1 MTASRSIATSNG
13 SPDLPFSDPEELISK
28 PTLML
33 VDGYGLIFR
42 AYHAIQT
49 GMATSTGE
57 LTNAVFGFA
66 SMLFNI
72 LNNQKPDY
80 AIVALESGKT
90 FRHDE
95 FEDYKANRAA
105 MPEELRSQVVRIREL
120 IEALGLPIIERENY
134 EADDVIGSL
143 AHDAA
148 LNRGMHVVIL
158 TGDTDLLQL
167 VEPDVDVFLPGVP
180 RFDQFREYD
189 RAAVVDRY
197 GFGPEFVAD
206 FKALK
211 GDPSDNIPGVPG
223 IGEKSATQLIETF
236 GSIESIYSH
245 LDEIEPTRVRNAL
258 TGKED
263 VALTSKR
270 LTTIVRDLDVDF
282 DLEAARVA
290 DFDREAVVDLLQQL
304 EFRSLLGRIP
314 ESDQPS
320 ASVTTKARPD
330 STRRLIT
337 TREDLDTFLAD
348 VRKTG
353 LLCID
358 VETTSTDPITA
369 DLVGIAMAW
378 SPTESAYVPIKHE
391 QGDNLPLSEIREAL
405 GPVLQD
411 PAIVRVAHHGKYDAL
426 VLERF
431 DLPLGSVDFDTM
443 IAAYLLGESSV
454 GLKDLAFSRLGLQ
467 MTEIKEL
474 IGTGKSQLTMDVID
488 ARKAGDY
495 ACGDVEATL
504 SLQALFSPELEE
516 RQQHPLFATIEMP
529 LVPVLIRMERTGVAI
544 DSEFLDVLSEEIRTR
559 LMQLENSIYEQAGQE
574 FNINSTRRLA
584 TILFEELGLSSGRKT
599 KTGYSVDQQVLEN
612 LRNDHPIIESILE
625 FRTLGKLLSTY
636 VDALPQQVSPVTGRI
651 HTSYNQTVAATG
663 RLSSANPNLQ
673 NIPIRTE
680 LGRRV
685 RRAFV
690 PGTEAKNRLFDDPVL
705 VAADYSQIELRLMAH
720 LSQDAFL
727 LDAFNRGE
735 DVHRATAS
743 LVYSVPVDEVTSD
756 MRRVAKTVNFGLLYG
771 MQAFGL
777 SRDTGLSRSDAQ
789 AFITDYWAK
798 LPAVKTYVD
807 SIVDFGIKHGYVE
820 TLSGRRRLL
829 PDLTSSNP
837 ARRAGAERMAV
848 NMPVQGTAADI
859 MKIAMIE
866 TDQRLRD
873 AKIDALIIMQVH
885 DELVLEVDRSA
896 ILEAAEVLKSS
907 MENAFELSVP
917 LTTEVR
923 SGPNWDA
930 LDPVETTVSVT

>member
-1 MTASRSIATSNG
+1 MPPTTATDN
-13 SPDLPFSDPEELISK
+13 ETK

-49 GMATSTGE
+49 GMSTSSGE

-90 FRHDE
+90 FRHDQ

-105 MPEELRSQVVRIREL
+105 MPDELRTQVVRIREL
-120 IEALGLPIIERENY
+120 IAAMGLPIIERENY

-143 AHDAA
+143 AHEAA
-148 LNRGMHVVIL
+148 NNRGMHVVIL

-167 VEPDVDVFLPGVP
+167 VEPGVDVFLPGVP

-197 GFGPEFVAD
+197 GFGPEYVAD

-223 IGEKSATQLIETF
+223 IGEKSATQLIEKF
-236 GSIESIYSH
+236 GPIENIYKH
-245 LDEIEPTRVRNAL
+245 LEEIEPTRVRNAL
-258 TGKED
+258 TGNED
-263 VALTSKR
+263 VANTSKR

-282 DLEAARVA
+282 DLESARVSN
-290 DFDREAVVDLLQQL
+290 FDRESVVDLLQQL
-304 EFRSLLGRIP
+304 EFRSLLQRIP
-314 ESDQPS
+314 ASEKRSDPAVVAVQRP
-320 ASVTTKARPD
+320 ASQ
-330 STRRLIT
+330 RRHLT
-337 TREDLDTFLAD
+337 NLADLDAFLAD
-348 VRKTG
+348 AREAK

-358 VETTSTDPITA
+358 VETTSTDPLTA
-369 DLVGIAMAW
+369 DLVGIALAW
-378 SPTESAYVPIKHE
+378 SPTESAYVPISH
-391 QGDNLPLSEIREAL
+391 QLGDNLPLAEVQEAL
-405 GPVLQD
+405 LPLLDD
-411 PAIVRVAHHGKYDAL
+411 PDIVRVAHHGKYDAL

-431 DLPLGSVDFDTM
+431 GLPMRSVDFDTM

-488 ARKAGDY
+488 AREAGNY

-504 SLQALFSPELEE
+504 SLHALFDPDLAE
-516 RQQHPLFATIEMP
+516 RDQNPLFTTIEMP

-544 DSEFLDVLSEEIRTR
+544 DSDFLDELGEEIRTR

-574 FNINSTRRLA
+574 FNINSTKKLA
-584 TILFEELGLSSGRKT
+584 SILFEELGLASGRKT
-599 KTGYSVDQQVLEN
+599 KTGFSVDQQVLEN
-612 LRNDHPIIESILE
+612 LRRDHPIVEFILE
-625 FRTLGKLLSTY
+625 YRTLGKLLSTY
-636 VDALPQQVSPVTGRI
+636 VDALPQQVSPVSGRI

-690 PGTEAKNRLFDDPVL
+690 PGSAANNRLFDDPVL

-720 LSQDAFL
+720 LSQDPFL

-735 DVHRATAS
+735 DVHQATAS
-743 LVYSVPVDEVTSD
+743 LVYNVPLAEVTSD

-798 LPAVKTYVD
+798 LPAVKTYID
-807 SIVDFGIKHGYVE
+807 SIVDFGVKHGYVE

-829 PDLTSSNP
+829 PDLTASNP

-859 MKIAMIE
+859 MKIAMIQ

-873 AKIDALIIMQVH
+873 AKLDAVIIMQVH
-885 DELVLEVDRSA
+885 DELVLEVDRPAIEGAAA
-896 ILEAAEVLKSS
+896 ILKTS
-907 MENAFELSVP
+907 MEDAFELTVP

-923 SGPNWDA
+923 FGPNWDA
-930 LDPVETTVSVT
+930 LEPLFTATDG